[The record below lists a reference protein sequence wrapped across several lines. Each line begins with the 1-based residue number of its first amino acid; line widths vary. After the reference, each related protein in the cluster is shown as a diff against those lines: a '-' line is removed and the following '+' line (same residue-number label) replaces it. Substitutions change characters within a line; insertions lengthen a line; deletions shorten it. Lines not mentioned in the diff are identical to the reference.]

1 MKYILKLLP
10 FLGWSFTLLFLD
22 GDIRHRLAFFFGMY
36 MLCIGI
42 WESYGFRNDRKISW
56 YIYFFIGLNILIS
69 LLLLFTPLFI
79 SGESNGSPLF
89 SNIASIF
96 HIYLIF
102 NIVLV
107 LINFISSYLEKNKE
121 HYKYLI
127 SLVLILVPIGFVTN
141 FLLPLNGNREY
152 VFIGSLIPLFL
163 VILVLYLR
171 QRVRV
176 YMFNYI
182 VYLIFPYLLFSL
194 GSFLVIFVSIV
205 TFKEVLDP
213 IFTSILILLF
223 VVLIYILSRSLSRK
237 VFQNIY
243 LLEKETLVKIEEMI
257 FTKSIARLEKIY
269 LDSIRKYI
277 PKCITYRRDE
287 KEYLLYSSE
296 LSMKDIE
303 MKNINESETLVSIP
317 KVMIVVLKDEIF
329 GKYISKEKLI
339 YIENLSKSFLLNYR
353 RIGLLNKLEEENVSL
368 EEISKMKDDFASL
381 TSHQLKTP
389 LTIIKGYIDLLSSEV
404 KSKEVLQRLN
414 IQLNSLLEISENI
427 LLSIKIGS
435 NKLSS
440 EKEEVNLVDVC
451 KEIYLKLLPKVDQRK
466 IRFEIV
472 EKPKEFNVI
481 GNMYELKQALT
492 NIIDNSIN
500 YTKEGYIR
508 ITFTSKRIQISDSG
522 IGISKEDLKKIF
534 NQYYRSENAKELKP
548 NGSGIGLYISKK
560 IFERSKLK
568 LSVTSEIGVGTT
580 FTIS

>member
-22 GDIRHRLAFFFGMY
+22 GDLKHRLAFFFGMY
-36 MLCIGI
+36 MLSIGI
-42 WESYGFRNDRKISW
+42 WESYGFRNDRKVKG

-69 LLLLFTPLFI
+69 ILILFTPFFI

-96 HIYLIF
+96 HVYLIF

-141 FLLPLNGNREY
+141 FLLPLNGNTEY

-163 VILVLYLR
+163 VILVLYLKVK
-171 QRVRV
+171 VRV

-205 TFKEVLDP
+205 TFKEELDP

-243 LLEKETLVKIEEMI
+243 LLEKETLVIIEDMI
-257 FTKSIARLEKIY
+257 STKSITKLEKIY
-269 LDSIRKYI
+269 IESIRKYI
-277 PKCITYRRDE
+277 PECITYKKEE
-287 KEYLLYSSE
+287 KEYLLYSNG
-296 LSMKDIE
+296 LSIKDVE
-303 MKNINESETLVSIP
+303 MKNSNDTEIIVNIP
-317 KVMIVVLKDEIF
+317 KVMVVILRDEIF

-339 YIENLSKSFLLNYR
+339 YIENLSRSFLLNHR
-353 RIGLLNKLEEENVSL
+353 RIGLLNRLEEENISL

-404 KSKEVLQRLN
+404 KSKEILQRLN

-440 EKEEVNLVDVC
+440 ETEEINLVDVC
-451 KEIYLKLLPKVDQRK
+451 REVYLKLLPKINQSTIK
-466 IRFEIV
+466 FEIL
-472 EKPKEFNVI
+472 EETNEFKVV
-481 GNMYELKQALT
+481 GNLYELKQALT

-500 YTKEGYIR
+500 YTREGYIR
-508 ITFTSKRIQISDSG
+508 IIIKSKRIQISDCG
-522 IGISKEDLKKIF
+522 IGISNDDLKKIF

-568 LSVTSEIGVGTT
+568 LTVTSEIGVGTT

>member
-22 GDIRHRLAFFFGMY
+22 GDLKHRLAFFFGMY
-36 MLCIGI
+36 MLSIGI

-56 YIYFFIGLNILIS
+56 YVYFFIGLNILIS
-69 LLLLFTPLFI
+69 LLILFTPLFI
-79 SGESNGSPLF
+79 SGDSNGSPLF

-96 HIYLIF
+96 HVYLIF

-163 VILVLYLR
+163 VILVLYLKV
-171 QRVRV
+171 RVRV

-182 VYLIFPYLLFSL
+182 IYLIFPYLLFSL

-205 TFKEVLDP
+205 TFKDVLDP

-223 VVLIYILSRSLSRK
+223 VVLIYILSRSLSKK

-243 LLEKETLVKIEEMI
+243 LLEKETLVKIEKMI
-257 FTKSIARLEKIY
+257 STKSIVKLEKIY
-269 LDSIRKYI
+269 IESFRRYV
-277 PKCITYRRDE
+277 PGCITYKKDE
-287 KEYLLYSSE
+287 KEYFLYSTG
-296 LSMKDIE
+296 LSIKDVE
-303 MKNINESETLVSIP
+303 MKNINETELLVHIP
-317 KVMIVVLKDEIF
+317 KVMVVVLRDEIF
-329 GKYISKEKLI
+329 GKYISKEKLV
-339 YIENLSKSFLLNYR
+339 YIENLSKSFLLNHR

-389 LTIIKGYIDLLSSEV
+389 LTIVKGYIDLISGEV
-404 KSKEVLQRLN
+404 KSKEILQRLY

-440 EKEEVNLVDVC
+440 DKEEINLVDVC
-451 KEIYLKLLPKVDQRK
+451 KEIYSKLLSKVNQGK
-466 IRFEIV
+466 IKFDLV
-472 EKPKEFNVI
+472 EESKEFKVI

-500 YTKEGYIR
+500 YTREGYIR
-508 ITFTSKRIQISDSG
+508 ITIKSKSIQVSDSG

-568 LSVTSEIGVGTT
+568 LTVTSEIGVGTT
-580 FTIS
+580 FSIS